1 MRYLQIGLR
10 NVLRNSRRS
19 KITILAVIIGMIA
32 CLLIRGFFNW
42 NISEIKESLIRNGT
56 GHYQLYA
63 TGFTEKGIDE
73 PFQYLIADPE
83 PIQKD
88 LLNIPEVELV
98 TARVSFNGILSTGE
112 RSSVTAGIAGNP
124 EYENKLNAYYGLNNG
139 AAPSASNP
147 DGLIIGDGLARK
159 LSAKI
164 GDDVTLI
171 ANRKGGGI
179 NAVDIRLVGTTHT
192 GITELDNISAGS
204 SLAVIQ
210 PLLNIDKRVQKIVV
224 LLRDTEDIR
233 KVFPEIR
240 AISDRYGL
248 EFQTWDSAAE
258 LYQSLKPMYD
268 TVFYMIILIVLVIVT
283 FTISNTVNMNLNER
297 FREIGTMRAL
307 GTRRSQVAAIFVIE
321 SGLIGL
327 IGGLIGLGLA
337 MAWAGIIEAIGGLP
351 VPVQTA
357 GQTNFIRVFFH
368 PDILSAII
376 CLGLFTLVAM
386 VASIVP
392 ATRAARLSVTEALR
406 WV

>member
-19 KITILAVIIGMIA
+19 KITILAIIIGMIA
-32 CLLIRGFFNW
+32 CLLTRGFFNW
-42 NISEIKESLIRNGT
+42 NINEVKESLIRNGT
-56 GHYQLYA
+56 GHYQLHA
-63 TGFTEKGIDE
+63 KGFTENGVDE

-88 LLNIPEVELV
+88 LRNIPEVELV
-98 TARVSFNGILSTGE
+98 TARISFNGILSTGE
-112 RSSVTAGIAGNP
+112 KSSVTAGIAGNP
-124 EYENKLNAYYGLNNG
+124 H
-139 AAPSASNP
+139 SNP

-159 LSAKI
+159 LSARV

-192 GITELDNISAGS
+192 GITDLDNISAGT

-210 PLLNIDKRVQKIVV
+210 PLLNIDKHVQTIVV
-224 LLRDTEDIR
+224 LLKDTEDIK
-233 KVFPEIR
+233 KVLPEIK
-240 AISDRYGL
+240 AISDKYGL

-268 TVFYMIILIVLVIVT
+268 TVFYIIILIVLVIVT

-327 IGGLIGLGLA
+327 IGGLIGLGLT
-337 MAWAGIIEAIGGLP
+337 MAWAGFIEGIGGLP

-357 GQTNFIRVFFH
+357 GQLNFIRVFFH
-368 PDILSAII
+368 PDILASIMCPA
-376 CLGLFTLVAM
+376 LFTLVAM